1 MPPVLPRTKFPRHN
15 EKLEADAANGQSV
28 RKHSPTN
35 ANVRHAPCAVN
46 RSHQANHAS
55 CSSGAAALFHVHAQC
70 IKEWCWHRREPHPKL
85 PVDIDTMMCFRDSVL
100 QAVADTDMVLLIDEA
115 TYASSSP
122 SSEPVNGV
130 RHILPHTT
138 VLLSQSPTPLANGP
152 RPHGCDHGASITHLS
167 SQVAELIPDTLKRMS
182 RLSEPSHESRTL
194 SRLWHRSR

>member
-1 MPPVLPRTKFPRHN
+1 MPPVLPSTKFPRHN
-15 EKLEADAANGQSV
+15 EKLEVDAANGQSA

-35 ANVRHAPCAVN
+35 ANVRHASCAVN
-46 RSHQANHAS
+46 RSRQAKHAS

-85 PVDIDTMMCFRDSVL
+85 PTHKEAVNIDTMMCFRDSVL

-138 VLLSQSPTPLANGP
+138 VLMSQSPTRLANGP
-152 RPHGCDHGASITHLS
+152 RLHGGNHGASITHLFF
-167 SQVAELIPDTLKRMS
+167 AGG
-182 RLSEPSHESRTL
+182 
-194 SRLWHRSR
+194 